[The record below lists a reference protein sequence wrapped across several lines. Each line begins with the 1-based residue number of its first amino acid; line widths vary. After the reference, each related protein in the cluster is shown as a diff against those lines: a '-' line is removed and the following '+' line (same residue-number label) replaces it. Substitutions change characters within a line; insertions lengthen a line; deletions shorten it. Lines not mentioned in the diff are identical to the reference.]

1 MTVNLNK
8 KNMKTLETLNS
19 PIQINNQRGLS
30 NPVYPPT
37 LGEDTEKI
45 LKKVLGLKASEIN
58 KLKSLDVIK

>member
-1 MTVNLNK
+1 MCIRDS
-8 KNMKTLETLNS
+8 LNS

-30 NPVYPPT
+30 NPAYPPT

-45 LKKVLGLKASEIN
+45 LKTVLGLKVSEIN